1 MSDVQVDIDDEAIR
15 RRVKR
20 GIVNGLLSVQ
30 LVISKLVRARL
41 SRPGSGKRYRIAK
54 GKKNGRNLRA
64 QGIHVASAAGA
75 PPAVDTGRL
84 KQSWSLAGDASQKFG
99 RKGKESG
106 QDLAVIAVENTDDR
120 VAFSYGSNLK
130 YARYLEFGTRWIKQR
145 PYVRPVF
152 DAVSKR
158 AERIIG
164 TAAQEEIDKP

>member
-1 MSDVQVDIDDEAIR
+1 VSDVQIDIDEDAIR

-30 LVISKLVRARL
+30 LLISKLVRARL

-64 QGIHVASAAGA
+64 RGIHVASSAGA

-84 KQSWSLAGDASQKFG
+84 LQSWALAGDASQQFG
-99 RKGKESG
+99 RKGKESA
-106 QDLAVIAVENTDDR
+106 QDLAVIGIENTDDR
-120 VAFSYGSNLK
+120 VGFSYGSNLK
-130 YARYLEFGTRWIKQR
+130 YARYLEYGTRWIRQR

-164 TAAQEEIDKP
+164 TAAQEEIGKP

>member
-1 MSDVQVDIDDEAIR
+1 VSDVQVDIDDEAIR

-30 LVISKLVRARL
+30 LVISRLLRSEL
-41 SRPGSGKRYRIAK
+41 SRAGGGRRYRVAR
-54 GKKNGRNLRA
+54 GRRNGRNLRA

-84 KQSWSLAGDASQKFG
+84 RQSWALAGNADRTFG
-99 RKGKESG
+99 RKGSKTT
-106 QDLAVIAVENTDDR
+106 QTLAAIEVEDTGDR
-120 VAFSYGSNLK
+120 VGFSYGSNLK
-130 YARYLEFGTRWIKQR
+130 YARFLEFGTRRIRPR